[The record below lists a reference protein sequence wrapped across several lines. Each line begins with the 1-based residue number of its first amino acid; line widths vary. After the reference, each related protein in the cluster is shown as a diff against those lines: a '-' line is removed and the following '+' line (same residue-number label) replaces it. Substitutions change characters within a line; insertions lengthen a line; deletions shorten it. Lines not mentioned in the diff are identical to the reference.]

1 MTAAAIKERAG
12 LVAHRTPII
21 LALLAALVM
30 LTGPGLGGDGNVF
43 EIQQARAEQREAL
56 AMRQAARLTIER
68 EADLLVTGES
78 AQARNATIPFAK
90 GGVASANPFR
100 AIAVGGSGYRTAL
113 SCLTEAVYYEA
124 ATEPMRGRRGVAQVV
139 LNRVRHPAYPNSVCG
154 VVYQGSERRTGCQF
168 SFTCDGSLSRRPSA
182 LLWEQSREVAEAALA
197 GAVEPSVGS
206 ATHYHADYVLPRWA
220 FTLAK
225 VHQEG
230 RHIFYRFP
238 GRAGT
243 VSALSG
249 RWSGLERKPAFNPE
263 RFAAEAVEDI
273 AVIEELAEA
282 EPLLAPDPTDRR
294 APTDV
299 GGRLDT
305 RTEWRM
311 TIPDPTAAS
320 AGYRA
325 AQQRQEEA
333 ADKAVNETDGPL

>member
-1 MTAAAIKERAG
+1 MTAAAIRDRAG
-12 LVAHRTPII
+12 LLAHRAPII

-56 AMRQAARLTIER
+56 EMRQVARLTTGE
-68 EADLLVTGES
+68 EAELIVTGES
-78 AQARNATIPFAK
+78 AQARNAAIPFAR
-90 GGVASANPFR
+90 GAIAGANPFH
-100 AIAVGGSGYRTAL
+100 AIAAGGSGYGTAL
-113 SCLTEAVYYEA
+113 TCLTEAVYYEA
-124 ATEPMRGRRGVAQVV
+124 ATEPMKGRRAVAQVV

-168 SFTCDGSLSRRPSA
+168 SFTCDGSLARRPSA
-182 LLWEQSREVAEAALA
+182 VLWRQARDVAEAALA
-197 GAVEPSVGS
+197 GAVEASVGS

-243 VSALSG
+243 VAALSA

-273 AVIEELAEA
+273 AAIEELAEA

-311 TIPDPTAAS
+311 TIPDPTTAS

-333 ADKAVNETDGPL
+333 AAMAANETDGPL